1 MMNNLSICILFGAF
15 ALALE
20 AVWLAINHPPSVD
33 KENEQ
38 NQQNS
43 KFEVFKNVLEVVV
56 SLISLLR

>member
-1 MMNNLSICILFGAF
+1 MNNSIFMLFAVL
-15 ALALE
+15 ALTLE

-56 SLISLLR
+56 LLISLLR